1 MQLSLD
7 FSKAVEIW
15 KHKMPDGVANP
26 PSGVS
31 GEFVAL
37 LVVEFLRG
45 TNQAETA
52 FLNEVLEAQAPIH
65 VFLGD

>member
-1 MQLSLD
+1 MNREANRSTLIS
-7 FSKAVEIW
+7 
-15 KHKMPDGVANP
+15 DGPCDGLANP

-45 TNQAETA
+45 TNQAQTA
-52 FLNEVLEAQAPIH
+52 FLDEVLEAQAPIH